1 MGGLDNLNSVRILYF
16 FDANGNGVQACIP
29 QLLKVPA
36 NKINDMYAVINKV
49 NSTYRWV
56 KFYLDDD
63 GDVRVEVDALLDD
76 DSCGEECLGLFQRL
90 GNIADD
96 AYPVLMKE
104 IWK

>member
-1 MGGLDNLNSVRILYF
+1 
-16 FDANGNGVQACIP
+16 
-29 QLLKVPA
+29 
-36 NKINDMYAVINKV
+36 MYAVINKV